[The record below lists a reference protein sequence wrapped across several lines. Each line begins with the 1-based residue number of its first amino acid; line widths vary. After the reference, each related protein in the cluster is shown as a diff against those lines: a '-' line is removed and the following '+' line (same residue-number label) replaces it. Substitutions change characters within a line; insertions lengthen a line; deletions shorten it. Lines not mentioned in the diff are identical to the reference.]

1 MRQNFT
7 DILYFKYRHNNL
19 PALQHAGRSWRLF
32 GLGVITALL
41 TFIFIN
47 SAAIAAKE
55 VPVPARKT
63 DALKGLQLHMDTQ
76 KQNKAQ
82 METQL
87 RDTEKSLTDTQQKLR
102 IISAEIQ
109 SHEKDLL
116 KIEKNISSLT
126 AQRQQLNDNIDEE
139 RYKMADFI
147 LARQRLDR
155 MPTELLV
162 LRPASPIETAQTALL
177 LQGSLPV
184 IQDNINGYSSDLKKL
199 ERVEDE
205 LITSKQVEK
214 SLHKDLLSKKDEI
227 RVLIRTKEKQYEQ
240 IESDIK
246 ITSVSLDRMAKESQN
261 LEELLKKLSAQEKKR
276 KANRPKGTKMATVAM
291 PTLGQPQPPIQG
303 LILTGFNKKN
313 NIGAT
318 SQGITIEGRSGGL
331 VVAPMGGVVKFASY
345 FKNYG
350 QLVLISHKGEYFS
363 LIAGMEDIST
373 KAGRAIKAG
382 EPIGTLPVRSS
393 REVNPTL
400 YYELRLKGK
409 PIDPGRK
416 LSALKS

>member
-7 DILYFKYRHNNL
+7 DILYSKYRHNQL
-19 PALQHAGRSWRLF
+19 PVPQHTGHSWRLF

-41 TFIFIN
+41 TFIFTTP
-47 SAAIAAKE
+47 AAIAAKD

-63 DALKGLQLHMDTQ
+63 DALKGLQIHMDTQ

-87 RDTEKSLTDTQQKLR
+87 RDTEKSLTDTQKKLR

-116 KIEKNISSLT
+116 KIEKNISGLT

-184 IQDNINGYSSDLKKL
+184 IQDNINGYSNDLKKL
-199 ERVEDE
+199 ERIEDE

-227 RVLIRTKEKQYEQ
+227 KTLMRTKEEQYEK

-276 KANRPKGTKMATVAM
+276 KANRPKGTKVAAVAM

-313 NIGAT
+313 NIGAI
-318 SQGITIEGRSGGL
+318 SQGITIEGHSGGL

-363 LIAGMEDIST
+363 LIAGMEDINT